1 MLTIR
6 PDKNRRHLAVTAT
19 LVLLCVGI
27 FLILW
32 KGLSLNP
39 TAIKSSQIGKMAADF
54 QVESLEGSAWLPK
67 TQDEK
72 IFLRDLRGRL
82 VVLNFWA
89 SWCVSCREEA
99 RELETFWQRVREQGV
114 IVMGVAI
121 QDTPEAARDFAKT
134 HGKSYPIAI
143 DSTGKTSLDYG
154 VSGVPE
160 TFIIDKDGLIRH
172 KETGPVTAERLQNL
186 SLKYLANPSDPK

>member
-1 MLTIR
+1 MPKTR
-6 PDKNRRHLAVTAT
+6 SEKHRRHLAVTLT
-19 LVLLCVGI
+19 LVLLCAGL

-39 TAIKSSQIGKMAADF
+39 MAIKSSQIGKTAADF
-54 QVESLEGSAWLPK
+54 QVEALEGSAWLPK

-121 QDTPEAARDFAKT
+121 QDTPEAARDFAKN

-143 DSTGKTSLDYG
+143 DSSGKTSLDYG

-186 SLKYLANPSDPK
+186 SSKYLANPSDPK

>member
-1 MLTIR
+1 
-6 PDKNRRHLAVTAT
+6 
-19 LVLLCVGI
+19 
-27 FLILW
+27 
-32 KGLSLNP
+32 
-39 TAIKSSQIGKMAADF
+39 MAADF
-54 QVESLEGSAWLPK
+54 QVESLEGSSWLPK
-67 TQDEK
+67 VQEDK
-72 IFLRDLRGRL
+72 IFLRNLRGRL

-99 RELETFWQRVREQGV
+99 RELETFWQRVREQGI

-121 QDTPEAARDFAKT
+121 QDTPEAAREFAKN

-143 DSTGKTSLDYG
+143 DSSGKTSLDYG

-160 TFIIDKDGLIRH
+160 TFIIDKDGVIRH
-172 KETGPVTAERLQNL
+172 KETGPVTAELLQNL

>member
-1 MLTIR
+1 MPTTR
-6 PDKNRRHLAVTAT
+6 PEKNRRHLAVTLT
-19 LVLLCVGI
+19 LVLMCTGL

-39 TAIKSSQIGKMAADF
+39 MAIKSSQIGKMAADF
-54 QVESLEGSAWLPK
+54 QVEALEGSAWLPK

-143 DSTGKTSLDYG
+143 DNSGKTSLDYG

-160 TFIIDKDGLIRH
+160 TFIIDKDGFIRH

>member
-1 MLTIR
+1 MPTNT
-6 PDKNRRHLAVTAT
+6 PKKNRRHLAITTT
-19 LVLLCVGI
+19 LVILCVGLV
-27 FLILW
+27 LILW

-39 TAIKSSQIGKMAADF
+39 MTIKSSQIGKMAADF
-54 QVESLEGSAWLPK
+54 QVESLEGSSWLPK
-67 TQDEK
+67 VQQDK
-72 IFLRDLRGRL
+72 IFLRNLRGRL

-99 RELETFWQRVREQGV
+99 RELETFWQRVREQGI

-121 QDTPEAARDFAKT
+121 QDTPEAAREFAKN

-143 DSTGKTSLDYG
+143 DSSGKTSLDYG

-160 TFIIDKDGLIRH
+160 TFIIDKDGVIRH
-172 KETGPVTAERLQNL
+172 KETGPVTAELLQNL